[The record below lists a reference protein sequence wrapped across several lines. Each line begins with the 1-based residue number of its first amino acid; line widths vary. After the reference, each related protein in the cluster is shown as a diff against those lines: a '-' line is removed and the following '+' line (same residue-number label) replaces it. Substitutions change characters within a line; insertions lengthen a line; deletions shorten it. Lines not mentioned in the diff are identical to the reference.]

1 MVPPSSP
8 FTLSYIHGPEPMGM
22 VLSWSSVR
30 EAGNTFATVRRSF
43 SSAKGYFSL
52 MVTVLS
58 SFSATESMNDRN
70 APQVA
75 SAMLTSSAFTTSA
88 TVTSVPSENLAPSRR
103 ATSYSV
109 SETFV
114 GSPAAS
120 AL

>member
-1 MVPPSSP
+1 
-8 FTLSYIHGPEPMGM
+8 
-22 VLSWSSVR
+22 
-30 EAGNTFATVRRSF
+30 
-43 SSAKGYFSL
+43 
-52 MVTVLS
+52 
-58 SFSATESMNDRN
+58 MNDRN